1 MTHMS
6 ADKLLL
12 GFHLDHVSNLNEL
25 LRKVAHNNICI
36 MSDRMTKVA
45 VWKPSVKTIQLVCME
60 YLNYIIDHSVIYEKI
75 QCANWNGTEETNS
88 IFNNS
93 PSPLITLIYSCDL
106 QQNKTT

>member
-1 MTHMS
+1 
-6 ADKLLL
+6 
-12 GFHLDHVSNLNEL
+12 
-25 LRKVAHNNICI
+25 

-45 VWKPSVKTIQLVCME
+45 VWKTSVKTIQLVCME

-93 PSPLITLIYSCDL
+93 HFTIDYSYL
-106 QQNKTT
+106 FLRFTTK